1 MALGIHNGA
10 FVKSR
15 ALKNIAK
22 GMAMGA
28 QFISL
33 ILGGVL
39 LGWFLDQRLN
49 TEPVCLI
56 VGILTGLSLGV
67 YQLIRLQEEAE

>member
-1 MALGIHNGA
+1 LEIYNGA
-10 FVKSR
+10 FVKS
-15 ALKNIAK
+15 AVLKNIAK

-49 TEPVCLI
+49 TEPACLI

-67 YQLIRLQEEAE
+67 YQLVRLQDDA

>member
-1 MALGIHNGA
+1 MGIHNGA
-10 FVKSR
+10 FVKS
-15 ALKNIAK
+15 AVLKNIAK

-39 LGWFLDQRLN
+39 LGWFLDQHLN

-67 YQLIRLQEEAE
+67 YQLIRLQDDAE

>member
-1 MALGIHNGA
+1 M
-10 FVKSR
+10 KS
-15 ALKNIAK
+15 AVLKNIAK

-39 LGWFLDQRLN
+39 LGWFFDQRLN
-49 TEPVCLI
+49 TEPICLI
-56 VGILTGLSLGV
+56 VGILLGLSLGV
-67 YQLIRLQEEAE
+67 YQLIRLQDDGE

>member
-1 MALGIHNGA
+1 
-10 FVKSR
+10 
-15 ALKNIAK
+15 
-22 GMAMGA
+22 MGA